1 MLGPCREGYSLL
13 PTSKKSILKDQK
25 KDPKEMYMKRKDPLV
40 NPEKKDQIKVEDQ
53 VKRKI

>member
-25 KDPKEMYMKRKDPLV
+25 KDHKEMYMKRKDPLV
-40 NPEKKDQIKVEDQ
+40 NPEKIKVEDQ

>member
-1 MLGPCREGYSLL
+1 LLGPCREGYSLL